1 MKVRVI
7 LIAGK
12 VSSDGRLFEDAI
24 LKMLINGYIE
34 INRKSIQSQ
43 MRTNT
48 SVMKQLWHKAPPVCC
63 FIQHVGTVK
72 PKEA

>member
-34 INRKSIQSQ
+34 INRKSIQSDE
-43 MRTNT
+43 NKYL
-48 SVMKQLWHKAPPVCC
+48 SD
-63 FIQHVGTVK
+63 
-72 PKEA
+72 EAALA